1 MADVDD
7 VHILPDPATHELLR
21 TTLERANKVSNLA
34 RAEALRQNV
43 FAGRELRELVKDVV
57 EKNKL
62 HEAFVTPITERVEQS
77 LERRAGKQP
86 KFSTYQSLTLPAG
99 AFKWSSDGK
108 VALPT
113 AKGRRTIA
121 VRVDT
126 ARGGLRPPLEGR
138 PAMIVFRNGQFDLL
152 AADVDRNV
160 YDDDD
165 EDED

>member
-1 MADVDD
+1 MANVDD
-7 VHILPDPATHELLR
+7 IHVLPDPTTHELLR
-21 TTLERANKVSNLA
+21 ATLERANKVSNLA

-57 EKNKL
+57 EHNKL
-62 HEAFVTPITERVEQS
+62 PETFVTPITERVEQS

-138 PAMIVFRNGQFDLL
+138 PAMIVFRNGEFDLL
-152 AADVDRNV
+152 AADVDRSV
-160 YDDDD
+160 DDDD
-165 EDED
+165 DDDY

>member
-1 MADVDD
+1 MAHVDD
-7 VHILPDPATHELLR
+7 VHVLPDPGTHELLR
-21 TTLERANKVSNLA
+21 ATLERANKVSNLA
-34 RAEALRQNV
+34 CAEALRHNV
-43 FAGRELRELVKDVV
+43 FSGRDLRELVKDVV
-57 EKNKL
+57 EQHKL
-62 HEAFVTPITERVEQS
+62 PETFVTPITERVEQS

-86 KFSTYQSLTLPAG
+86 KFSTYQSLTLPAR

-138 PAMIVFRNGQFDLL
+138 PAMIVYRNGQFDLL
-152 AADVDRNV
+152 AADVDRTV

-165 EDED
+165 DE

>member
-1 MADVDD
+1 MAPVDD
-7 VHILPDPATHELLR
+7 VHILPDPTTYELLR
-21 TTLERANKVSNLA
+21 ATLERANKVSNLA
-34 RAEALRQNV
+34 RAEALRRNV

-62 HEAFVTPITERVEQS
+62 PEAFVTPITDRVEIS

-152 AADVDRNV
+152 AADVDRSLDE
-160 YDDDD
+160 DDDD
-165 EDED
+165 Y

>member
-1 MADVDD
+1 MAHVDD
-7 VHILPDPATHELLR
+7 VHVLPDPATHELLR
-21 TTLERANKVSNLA
+21 ATLERANKVSNLA

-43 FAGRELRELVKDVV
+43 FVGRELREVVKDVV

-62 HEAFVTPITERVEQS
+62 PDTFVTPITERVEQS
-77 LERRAGKQP
+77 LARRAGKQP
-86 KFSTYQSLTLPAG
+86 KFSTYQSLTRPAG

-138 PAMIVFRNGQFDLL
+138 PTMIVYRNGEFDLW
-152 AADVDRNV
+152 AADVDRSP
-160 YDDDD
+160 DD
-165 EDED
+165 EDDEY

>member
-1 MADVDD
+1 MADIDD
-7 VHILPDPATHELLR
+7 VHVLPDPQTHELLR
-21 TTLERANKVSNLA
+21 ATLERANKVSNLA
-34 RAEALRQNV
+34 RAAALQHSA
-43 FAGRELRELVKDVV
+43 FSGRELRELVKEVV
-57 EKNKL
+57 DAHKL
-62 HEAFVTPITERVEQS
+62 PETFVTPITERVELS

-86 KFSTYQSLTLPAG
+86 KFSTYQSLTLPPG

-138 PAMIVFRNGQFDLL
+138 PTMIVFRNGEFDLL
-152 AADVDRNV
+152 AADVDRSG
-160 YDDDD
+160 DD
-165 EDED
+165 EDDE

>member
-1 MADVDD
+1 MPQVDD
-7 VHILPDPATHELLR
+7 VHILADAATYELLR

-43 FAGRELRELVKDVV
+43 FAGRDLREVVKEVV
-57 EKNKL
+57 EKHKL
-62 HEAFVTPITERVEQS
+62 PDTFVTPITDRVEQS
-77 LERRAGKQP
+77 LRHRAGKQP

-138 PAMIVFRNGQFDLL
+138 PAMIVFRNGEFDLW
-152 AADVDRNV
+152 AADVDRSP
-160 YDDDD
+160 DDDD
-165 EDED
+165 E

>member
-7 VHILPDPATHELLR
+7 VHILPDPATYELLR
-21 TTLERANKVSNLA
+21 ATLERANKVSNLA
-34 RAEALRQNV
+34 RAEALRQTV

-57 EKNKL
+57 EKHKL
-62 HEAFVTPITERVEQS
+62 PETFVTPITDRVEQS
-77 LERRAGKQP
+77 LRHRAGKQP
-86 KFSTYQSLTLPAG
+86 KFSTYQSLTFPAG

-126 ARGGLRPPLEGR
+126 ARGGLHPPLEGR
-138 PAMIVFRNGQFDLL
+138 PAMIVFRNGEFDLW
-152 AADVDRNV
+152 AADVDRNPE
-160 YDDDD
+160 DDDD
-165 EDED
+165 EY